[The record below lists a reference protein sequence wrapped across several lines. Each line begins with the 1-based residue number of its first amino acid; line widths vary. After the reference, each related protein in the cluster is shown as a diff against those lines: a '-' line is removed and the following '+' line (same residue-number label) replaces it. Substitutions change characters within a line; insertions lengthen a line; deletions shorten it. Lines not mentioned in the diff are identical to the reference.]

1 MCVGLIVTYA
11 IVIGVHIIL
20 TVIGLR
26 NAVILA
32 RSVVITDTIVIGIQ
46 IMAVFSGIVT
56 NAILIGIGKILFAL
70 ISGTSRK

>member
-32 RSVVITDTIVIGIQ
+32 RPVVITDTIVIGIQ
-46 IMAVFSGIVT
+46 IVAVFSDIVT